1 MRERSVS
8 GHWESDLRSSLTWDF
23 PKLKRV
29 FTLTRTRRLWRRSL
43 KKCTWLKSVSFT
55 ERKEER
61 ERERDRER
69 ELHGQVHKK
78 VTHALKE
85 GLARARTHLGSFYIS
100 RESFAIF
107 GKWILVLDIER
118 ILGRQMWA
126 DLKLFQWLKIHCIVL
141 I

>member
-1 MRERSVS
+1 MLSTRGSRRVGKEERVIIA
-8 GHWESDLRSSLTWDF
+8 SLSEN
-23 PKLKRV
+23 K
-29 FTLTRTRRLWRRSL
+29 
-43 KKCTWLKSVSFT
+43 
-55 ERKEER
+55 KEER

-107 GKWILVLDIER
+107 GK
-118 ILGRQMWA
+118 
-126 DLKLFQWLKIHCIVL
+126 
-141 I
+141 